1 MVPKRYHICMAMTL
15 RLTDEQDRR
24 LTAVALSL
32 NISKQRA
39 IEIAVDEFIERHD
52 QERIMNQVLEKVMTR
67 DAELMRRLAD
77 S

>member
-1 MVPKRYHICMAMTL
+1 MAMTL